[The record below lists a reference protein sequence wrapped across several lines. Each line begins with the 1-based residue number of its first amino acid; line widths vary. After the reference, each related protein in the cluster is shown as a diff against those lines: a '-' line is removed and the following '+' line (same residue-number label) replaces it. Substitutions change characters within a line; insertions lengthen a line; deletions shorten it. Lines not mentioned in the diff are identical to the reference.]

1 MDELYKALYLPLR
14 ISPIM
19 ESEVTTEAAPAA
31 SPESTKGNSH
41 RLSEARRFAAEQY
54 DKIRRVTT
62 SQVAHVRQ
70 YTQGACSQLNNQWDT
85 TCTKARD
92 AHKAGEEYVKEN
104 PNASVL
110 SALGLGVILGMLLGL
125 ILGNRR

>member
-1 MDELYKALYLPLR
+1 
-14 ISPIM
+14 M
-19 ESEVTTEAAPAA
+19 ESEVTTNAAPAA

-41 RLSEARRFAAEQY
+41 RLSEARRFAAAQY

-70 YTQGACSQLNNQWDT
+70 YTKDARNQLNNQWDT

-92 AHKAGEEYVKEN
+92 VHKAGEEYVKEN
-104 PNASVL
+104 PTTSIL
-110 SALGLGVILGMLLGL
+110 TALGVGILLGVLFGS
-125 ILGNRR
+125 RR